1 MEVML
6 DQRSLR
12 SLTKVLKL
20 FTLLRQ
26 ARYELRLDLLDCVVH
41 NGLCVA
47 PVWPQSA
54 SYHKKGCW
62 RPWLFC
68 IPGIQLADNL
78 WTAAGNGEAPVALF
92 KPLDLIDISASS

>member
-26 ARYELRLDLLDCVVH
+26 ASYELRLDLLDCVVH
-41 NGLCVA
+41 NGCVLHLYGLSRQ
-47 PVWPQSA
+47 VNT
-54 SYHKKGCW
+54 KKAVGGPGCFAYQAFN
-62 RPWLFC
+62 LQTTC
-68 IPGIQLADNL
+68 GLQLAMVRPQL
-78 WTAAGNGEAPVALF
+78 PC
-92 KPLDLIDISASS
+92 SSHLT